1 MPVTVN
7 SISMTLTQEPG
18 KEKPLLLKTKS
29 QIFLTGIFLHR
40 PIFSLLGKQEPSA
53 RRVLLNLS
61 TDDPPTHQQP
71 TNRPPT
77 TYPPAHQ
84 HIDHRPT
91 NSGTQ

>member
-40 PIFSLLGKQEPSA
+40 PIFSLLGKQEP
-53 RRVLLNLS
+53 
-61 TDDPPTHQQP
+61 
-71 TNRPPT
+71 
-77 TYPPAHQ
+77 
-84 HIDHRPT
+84 
-91 NSGTQ
+91 